1 MGIREIYLDWPRLAE
16 KGLRNAEEISLEPL
30 KPRSIVVVGMGGSG
44 ILGDY
49 LEVLAN
55 NKVPVYT
62 VKSPH
67 LPGWV
72 GDRDLVLAVSY
83 SGNTLETIRCVEQV
97 LTRGAPMVAITS
109 GGRLERMAE
118 ETGLPLVKVVEGIP
132 PRSALPEML
141 FSALRVL
148 ENTGIRLAKPDDYRE
163 AVGMM
168 RATAS
173 RNHGQ
178 LVEHL
183 STGLPVIVACNHLRA
198 VGLRWKNELNENS
211 KLPAKLE
218 VYPEAGHNDIV
229 GWEMPPPGDYRFL
242 LVEDPACSRLTSR
255 LSEYYSAV
263 GRVARLALEG
273 SSLLA
278 RLMHG
283 SMVAG
288 LVSVEVGV
296 RRGVD
301 PEETRSISWY
311 KGVLK
316 GILGNRAADKFY

>member
-1 MGIREIYLDWPRLAE
+1 MRMRKIYQDWPRLAE
-16 KGLRNAEEISLEPL
+16 KGLSDAEGVSLEPFE
-30 KPRSIVVVGMGGSG
+30 PRSIVVVGMGGSG

-49 LEVLAN
+49 LEALASSRI
-55 NKVPVYT
+55 PVYT

-83 SGNTLETIRCVEQV
+83 SGNTLETLRCVEQV
-97 LTRGAPMVAITS
+97 LARGAPVVAITS
-109 GGRLERMAE
+109 GGRLGRMAE
-118 ETGLPLVKVVEGIP
+118 ERGLPLIRLVEGIP
-132 PRSALPEML
+132 PRTALPEML

-148 ENTGIRLAKPDDYRE
+148 ENTGISIVEPGDYEE
-163 AVGMM
+163 AVGLMK
-168 RATAS
+168 AAAS
-173 RNHGQ
+173 RDHVH

-183 STGLPVIVACNHLRA
+183 STGLPVVVACNHLRA

-229 GWEMPPPGDYRFL
+229 GWELPPPGDYRFL
-242 LVEDPACSRLTSR
+242 LVEDAACFHLTSR
-255 LSEYYSAV
+255 LAEYYSAV

-283 SMVAG
+283 SLVAG

-311 KGVLK
+311 KGVLR
-316 GILGNRAADKFY
+316 GILGEPGDR

>member
-1 MGIREIYLDWPRLAE
+1 MRMRKIYLDWPSLAE
-16 KGLRNAEEISLEPL
+16 RGLRVAEEVSPGLFE
-30 KPRSIVVVGMGGSG
+30 PRSIVVVGMGGSG

-49 LEVLAN
+49 LEALAY

-83 SGNTLETIRCVEQV
+83 SGNTLETLRCVEQV
-97 LTRGAPMVAITS
+97 LSRGSPVVVITS
-109 GGRLERMAE
+109 GGRLGRLAE
-118 ETGLPLVKVVEGIP
+118 ERRLPLVRLVEGIP
-132 PRSALPEML
+132 PRTALPEML

-148 ENTGIRLAKPDDYRE
+148 ENTGVHIAEPRDYEE
-163 AVGMM
+163 ALSLM
-168 RATAS
+168 RTAAS
-173 RNHGQ
+173 RDYGR

-183 STGLPVIVACNHLRA
+183 STGFPIVVTCNSLRA
-198 VGLRWKNELNENS
+198 LGLRWKNELNENS

-229 GWEMPPPGDYRFL
+229 GWELPPPGDYRFL
-242 LVEDPACSRLTSR
+242 LVEDAACSHLTSR
-255 LSEYYSAV
+255 LAEYYSAV
-263 GRVARLALEG
+263 GRVARLAVEG

-278 RLMHG
+278 RLLQG
-283 SMVAG
+283 SLVAG

-316 GILGNRAADKFY
+316 GILGEPGDR